1 MISHTRSGEQQFD
14 VNTIS
19 LASTYGADAQWILN
33 TEMGAYSDVT
43 SLIILFPN
51 RSRDFSYFYALHEK
65 QQSS

>member
-33 TEMGAYSDVT
+33 TEMGAFSDVT
-43 SLIILFPN
+43 S
-51 RSRDFSYFYALHEK
+51 
-65 QQSS
+65 